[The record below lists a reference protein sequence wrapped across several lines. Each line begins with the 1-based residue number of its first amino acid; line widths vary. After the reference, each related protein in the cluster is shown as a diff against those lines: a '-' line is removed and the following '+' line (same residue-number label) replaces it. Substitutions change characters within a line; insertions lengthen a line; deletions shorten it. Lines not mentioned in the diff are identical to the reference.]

1 MKTFKKKHYVLLPRE
16 QICMP
21 YSAGALKNIM
31 ITLHKRKRMDPRE
44 GEGLFNWKG
53 ILAPEQMDVNWPGIH
68 LGCKV
73 EGDFE

>member
-1 MKTFKKKHYVLLPRE
+1 
-16 QICMP
+16 MP

-53 ILAPEQMDVNWPGIH
+53 ILAPEQMDVN
-68 LGCKV
+68 
-73 EGDFE
+73 